1 MAHAPS
7 SSVIEKPEEINLELR
22 NSRIFGIADSHP
34 AGIIGSY
41 GINHAAHNLLRSS
54 QLLDFFS

>member
-1 MAHAPS
+1 
-7 SSVIEKPEEINLELR
+7 VIEKPEEINLELR